1 MTMTTSVGNFV
12 GKWWVHW
19 VDGAKDWL
27 QKGWR
32 IDIGTGGPAGDSVP
46 ELTETYNVCV
56 GFAVI
61 DAENQTVKLSTE
73 DHEGEQPLSFM
84 LVGNQLQW
92 KGYYG
97 QQPLWIYIS
106 LSETTLEGKS
116 YYSVYG
122 STTWGDPDQVGIW
135 GGNGTPPPPPDPRP
149 V

>member
-1 MTMTTSVGNFV
+1 MSVSVGNFV

-19 VDGAKDWL
+19 VDGVRDWL

-46 ELTETYNVCV
+46 SFTGEYNVCV

-61 DAENQTVKLSTE
+61 DMEDHKVALSTE
-73 DHEGEQPLSFM
+73 GHEGEQPLYFV

-92 KGYYG
+92 KGYYD

-106 LSETTLEGKS
+106 LSETTLEGNT
-116 YYSVYG
+116 YLSVYG

-135 GGNGTPPPPPDPRP
+135 GGNGTPPPPPDPGP
-149 V
+149 TA